1 MEFKISQS
9 PQSLSLDV
17 DSVATLIARTQ
28 FDSGEIPW
36 FRGDKTDPWDHV
48 ESIMGL
54 TIGGYVDQA
63 RLGFQWMVQHQ
74 LENGG
79 WYSSYKNG
87 KPEDKTVDTNLTAY
101 IAVGAYHHYLITGD
115 LMFVRQIW
123 PTVRKAVDHAVSLQA
138 PSGEIYWA
146 TSPAGVVDP
155 MALLTGSSSI
165 FMSLKCA
172 LALADL
178 LGHPMPAW
186 ESAFSKL
193 GEAIRRRPHLFNVTK
208 SRFSMDWFYPI
219 LCGALTGEQAQKRID
234 KYWKKFVV
242 DGLGVRCVSD
252 QPWITIAE
260 TSEFVLAL
268 AAMGNHRLAS
278 IVFSWIQDKCYE
290 DGSCWCGFTF
300 PDMVIWPEDKVTW
313 TNAVVLMAA
322 DALYH
327 LTPAGN
333 MFSHEFWNAAN
344 SLRGLKSS

>member
-1 MEFKISQS
+1 M
-9 PQSLSLDV
+9 
-17 DSVATLIARTQ
+17 ANLIAKTQ
-28 FDSGEIPW
+28 LDNGEIPW

-63 RLGFQWMVQHQ
+63 RLGFQWLVNNQ

-79 WYSSYKNG
+79 WYSSFKNG

-101 IAVGAYHHYLITGD
+101 IAVGVYHHYLITGD
-115 LMFVRQIW
+115 LLFVRQLW
-123 PTVRKAVDHAVSLQA
+123 PTVRKAVDHAVGLQA

-165 FMSLKCA
+165 YMSLKCA

-178 LGHPMPAW
+178 LQVPMPSW
-186 ESAFSKL
+186 ESALSRL
-193 GEAIRRRPHLFNVTK
+193 GEAIRCRPHLFNVTK

-219 LCGALTGEQAQKRID
+219 LCGALTGDQAQRRID

-268 AAMGNHRLAS
+268 SAMGNHRLAG

-300 PDMVIWPEDKVTW
+300 PDMVIWPEDKITW

-327 LTPAGN
+327 LTPAAGL
-333 MFSHEFWNAAN
+333 FRHEFWSGSRAL
-344 SLRGLKSS
+344 SGVESS